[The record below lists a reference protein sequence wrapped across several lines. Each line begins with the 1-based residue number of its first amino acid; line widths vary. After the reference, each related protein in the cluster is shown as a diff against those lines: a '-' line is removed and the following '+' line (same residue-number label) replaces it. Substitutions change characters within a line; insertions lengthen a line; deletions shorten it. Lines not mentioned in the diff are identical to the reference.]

1 MIPNHTW
8 EVMTLQQRVSA
19 CNSDIIEHPEF
30 GRLTGIVFMGEVI
43 IDPACPTAATNG
55 RDVRYGEKFCSK
67 LNQKQLRY
75 VDLHENLHKG
85 LRHCVLYKAI
95 VEKYP
100 DESNRAQDYVINGMI
115 EEVDPAFQFVERP
128 CAVLVDVKYQGMGFI
143 EVLKDLIANPPP
155 PNGGGS
161 TLDEHEP
168 MDEAPELGDEIED
181 ALRQG
186 KIVSDRI
193 RGEAGESGALDVL
206 LRPRSTAWR
215 EAMLEFMQSVCDGD
229 ELSRICPPNK
239 RLLPSGFLMWS
250 HYSEAVGEVVI
261 AADTSGSMR
270 GVYPVVFGEISHI
283 CQTLMPE
290 SVRVIWWDS
299 QVRGE
304 QVFTPDNYEAIGSLM
319 KPEGGGGTRVST
331 VADYIQEKQYAPI
344 AVIYLTDGYIESEYR
359 TPALPILWGV
369 VDNTR
374 FVPRVGKKID
384 ICSFTI

>member
-1 MIPNHTW
+1 MIPSHTW
-8 EVMTLQQRVSA
+8 QIMQLSQRISA
-19 CNSDIIEHPEF
+19 CNSDIIEHREF

-55 RDVRYGEKFCSK
+55 RDVTYGTKFCGE

-75 VDLHENLHKG
+75 VVLHESFHKG
-85 LRHCVLYKAI
+85 LRHCVLYKEI
-95 VEKYP
+95 TKRYP
-100 DESNRAQDYVINGMI
+100 DESNQAQDYVINGLI

-128 CAVLVDVKYQGMGFI
+128 CDVLVDVKYQGMGFI

-155 PNGGGS
+155 PS
-161 TLDEHEP
+161 ESKTMDEHGE
-168 MDEAPELGDEIED
+168 MDDDPKLGDAIED
-181 ALRQG
+181 ALIQG

-193 RGEAGESGALDVL
+193 RGEKGGGNPLDVL
-206 LRPRSTAWR
+206 VRPSNTAWR
-215 EAMLEFMQSVCDGD
+215 DATLEFMQDVCEGD

-250 HYSEAVGEVVI
+250 HYSETVGEI
-261 AADTSGSMR
+261 ILACDTSGSM
-270 GVYPVVFGEISHI
+270 GSVYPVVFGEIAHI
-283 CQTLMPE
+283 CQTLLPE

-299 QVRGE
+299 RVRSE
-304 QVFTPDNYEAIGSLM
+304 QVFTPDNYEAIGRLM
-319 KPEGGGGTRVST
+319 KPQGGGGTTVSA
-331 VADYIQEKQYAPI
+331 VADYIQEKRYEPRAL
-344 AVIYLTDGYIESEYR
+344 IYLTDGYIESEYR

-374 FVPRVGKKID
+374 FVPRVGKKVD